1 MRASWQRFVGVLL
14 GVALAA
20 LLVVPG
26 TARVQEIACP
36 SPCVCVCPTAT
47 LVAAPTV
54 VPGFGTV
61 RVAQLTDLHAG
72 GDRNNPEAIVYMMSL
87 INSQVDVVVI
97 TGDSVEQGW
106 DSEWDLFG
114 KWTALLQV
122 PWRDLPGN
130 HDSTFD
136 RARNW
141 VWRVGGY
148 SLVGLDWVNPDLA
161 LLASASR
168 PMVVFSHWPLADS
181 APEVRS
187 AVVAA
192 RPLVY
197 VCGHVHYWSSSYVDG
212 ILQLT
217 MARSGLGTYRVL
229 TLENGVV
236 R

>member
-1 MRASWQRFVGVLL
+1 VTVTPL
-14 GVALAA
+14 
-20 LLVVPG
+20 
-26 TARVQEIACP
+26 
-36 SPCVCVCPTAT
+36 PTVT
-47 LVAAPTV
+47 AAPTV
-54 VPGFGTV
+54 VPALGTV
-61 RVAQLTDLHAG
+61 RVAQVTDLHAG

-87 INSQVDVVVI
+87 INSQADVVVI
-97 TGDSVEQGW
+97 TGDSVEHGW
-106 DSEWDLFG
+106 GWEWDLFDE
-114 KWTALLQV
+114 WTGVLQV

-136 RARNW
+136 RVRNW
-141 VWRVGGY
+141 VWEVGGY
-148 SLVGLDWVNPDLA
+148 WLVGLDWVNPDLA

-168 PMVVFSHWPLADS
+168 PMVVFSHWPLADC

-217 MARSGLGTYRVL
+217 MARSGLGNYRIL
-229 TLENGVV
+229 TLENGVL